1 MSRKVNTFAS
11 FITQPLNVY
20 NFQIRITSPVDKVDE
35 AVLMVV
41 QSAKFPSEKMRT
53 MEKNFQGEKITY
65 PAKPANGGTWTITV
79 PEGDKGQTRRELDR
93 LKNRMYDQKTGTL
106 IPNFWYDIEVFHRDL
121 QDNIVFSVVL
131 HGCWSIGRGDFD
143 LKTDDVSSSV
153 NWSYDFQYQWLE
165 DKLNNNPGTPN
176 PFGE

>member
-20 NFQIRITSPVDKVDE
+20 NFEIRITSPTDKVDE
-35 AVLMVV
+35 TVLMVV
-41 QSAKFPSEKMRT
+41 ESTKFPSEKMRT

-65 PAKPANGGTWTITV
+65 AAKPDSSGTWTITV
-79 PEGDKGQTRRELDR
+79 PEGDKGQTRKELDR
-93 LKNRMYDQKTGTL
+93 LKNKMYDQKSGSV
-106 IPNFWYDIEVFHRDL
+106 IPTIWYDVEVFHRDL

-131 HGCWSIGRGDFD
+131 HGCWLKGRDAID
-143 LKTDDVSSSV
+143 LKTNDVSSSV
-153 NWSYDFQYQWLE
+153 SWNYEFQYQWIE